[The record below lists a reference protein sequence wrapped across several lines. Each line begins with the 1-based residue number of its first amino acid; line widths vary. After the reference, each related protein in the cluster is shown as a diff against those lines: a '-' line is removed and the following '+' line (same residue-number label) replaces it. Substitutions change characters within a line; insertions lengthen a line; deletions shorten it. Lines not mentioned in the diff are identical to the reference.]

1 MRGRRFLSSPILWI
15 GLLFAALMLRMD
27 ALQPLLQ
34 QAFPGVEPVVYNR
47 DSFLALFLSQLGLV
61 AAASLAAGLVG
72 VALAIFVTRPAGR
85 DFRAMVN
92 ALATIGQTFPPAAVL
107 AITVPMV
114 GFGARPTIIAL
125 FLYGLLPIVE
135 NAVAGLEGV
144 ASGVREAAEGMG
156 LSAWQRLRD
165 VELPLAAPV
174 ILAGIR
180 VSVTIAI
187 GTATIGSTVG
197 ALTLGTPIFNGLAA
211 NKLSFVLQGAVLV
224 ALFAILTD
232 MLFARLEQLL
242 QPGEQHIGEDRE
254 QRDQHSP
261 LQDKRQFVGG
271 EPVEDRRAE
280 GQRADR
286 RADCRGA
293 DRDRH
298 RDPHPGKDNR
308 RGKRQFDVAQQLP
321 R

>member
-34 QAFPGVEPVVYNR
+34 EAFPGVEPVVYNR

-61 AAASLAAGLVG
+61 AAASLAASLVG

-197 ALTLGTPIFNGLAA
+197 ALTLGTPIFDGLVA
-211 NKLSFVLQGAVLV
+211 NKIPFVLEGAVLV

-232 MLFARLEQLL
+232 MLFERLDQLL
-242 QPGEQHIGEDRE
+242 RTP
-254 QRDQHSP
+254 
-261 LQDKRQFVGG
+261 
-271 EPVEDRRAE
+271 A
-280 GQRADR
+280 
-286 RADCRGA
+286 
-293 DRDRH
+293 
-298 RDPHPGKDNR
+298 N
-308 RGKRQFDVAQQLP
+308 
-321 R
+321 

>member
-61 AAASLAAGLVG
+61 AAASLAASLVG
-72 VALAIFVTRPAGR
+72 VALAILVTRPAGR

-144 ASGVREAAEGMG
+144 ASGVREAAEGLG

-197 ALTLGTPIFNGLAA
+197 ALTLGTPIFDGLVA
-211 NKLSFVLQGAVLV
+211 NKIPFVLEGAVLV

-232 MLFARLEQLL
+232 MLFERLDQLL
-242 QPGEQHIGEDRE
+242 
-254 QRDQHSP
+254 
-261 LQDKRQFVGG
+261 
-271 EPVEDRRAE
+271 RAP
-280 GQRADR
+280 A
-286 RADCRGA
+286 
-293 DRDRH
+293 
-298 RDPHPGKDNR
+298 N
-308 RGKRQFDVAQQLP
+308 
-321 R
+321 